1 MVNCSICLDAI
12 KTPTCCIPCG
22 HVFCH
27 MCIGRWQRQHA
38 YNGTTRDCPQCRRQ
52 IEHSQII
59 RFDTSEEVNE
69 IEYDDADENPW
80 DESDVGTILKSLQN
94 IWKRSQIRQFLKSG
108 QARILSY
115 ESVRHTW
122 CCAKDGWNI
131 GKQFV
136 REVHA
141 SDGLENKLNVVKF
154 RLHQG
159 FSHCRQRIIQHQ
171 YTESLKRK
179 WEGLSE
185 DWKHVLAI
193 SLAVLVVLLMVDV
206 QHKDGFIQSV
216 IFPVFQTF
224 FFIFH
229 ELLACLTYIV
239 FRPLYCSFLCTV
251 EVASTIADITV
262 ETLVSIV
269 QMTVALVFLPFTMA
283 VGLIQVVTVTVGT
296 ILRTVI
302 PLFILLY
309 FISPS
314 VQHHCRA
321 ILARLQHQNQDQNQA
336 ENN

>member
-22 HVFCH
+22 HVFCN

-52 IEHSQII
+52 IEHAQII
-59 RFDTSEEVNE
+59 RFDISEEVND
-69 IEYDDADENPW
+69 IEYDDAVENPW
-80 DESDVGTILKSLQN
+80 DESDVGTILKSLEN
-94 IWKRSQIRQFLKSG
+94 IWKRSQMRQIFKSG

-115 ESVRHTW
+115 DCVKHMW
-122 CCAKDGWNI
+122 YCAKDGWNVGKRFI
-131 GKQFV
+131 G
-136 REVHA
+136 EVHA
-141 SDGLENKLNVVKF
+141 SDGLENKVNLVKQ

-159 FSHCRQRIIQHQ
+159 VSHCKHKVMHHRH
-171 YTESLKRK
+171 TESLKRK
-179 WEGLSE
+179 WQGLSE

-193 SLAVLVVLLMVDV
+193 SLAVLVVLLIVDV
-206 QHKDGFIQSV
+206 QHKDGLIQSV
-216 IFPVFQTF
+216 IFPVFHTF

-229 ELLACLTYIV
+229 ELLVCLTYIV
-239 FRPLYCSFLCTV
+239 FRPLHCSFLCTM
-251 EVASTIADITV
+251 EVASTIADVTV

-269 QMTVALVFLPFTMA
+269 QMIVALGVLPLTMA
-283 VGLIQVVTVTVGT
+283 LGLIQVVTMTVGT

-314 VQHHCRA
+314 VQNHCRA
-321 ILARLQHQNQDQNQA
+321 ILARLQNQNRNEG